1 LIYNHKTRKVY
12 DMSIDELE
20 EQIEKLLD
28 ERDKLEEKC
37 DTLPKC
43 EEEDGCETCQVYEKI
58 SAIDDKIE
66 ALEEK
71 IEALM
76 GEEEEDED

>member
-1 LIYNHKTRKVY
+1 
-12 DMSIDELE
+12 MSVEELE
-20 EQIEKLLD
+20 DQVEKLLD
-28 ERDKLEEKC
+28 ERDKLEEIC

-43 EEEDGCETCQVYEKI
+43 EEDDGCDTCENYKKI
-58 SAIDDKIE
+58 AELDDKIE

-76 GEEEEDED
+76 GDEEE